1 MAQSNPYSPIPIPKK
16 LMSFTIRITNSQ
28 RRLRLNRQGIEAL
41 AGWVLGRE
49 GIGEGELS
57 LLFLNNDRIRELNR
71 QYLER
76 DYPTDVLSFPQNEG
90 SDRSLHPWFLG
101 DVVLSTEQVIPQGL
115 VHGQCVEAEFAL
127 CLIHGVLHLLGYHDH
142 PAGSRR
148 IMRCREEALLKDW
161 KRKKQWSLI
170 RS

>member
-1 MAQSNPYSPIPIPKK
+1 
-16 LMSFTIRITNSQ
+16 MSFNVRIINSQ
-28 RRLRLNRQGIEAL
+28 RRLRLNREGIEAL

-90 SDRSLHPWFLG
+90 PDRELHPWFLG
-101 DVVLSTEQVIPQGL
+101 DVVISTEQVVRQAP
-115 VHGQCVEAEFAL
+115 VHGQSVEDELAL
-127 CLIHGVLHLLGYHDH
+127 CLIHGLLHLLGYRDH

-148 IMRCREEALLKDW
+148 IMRCREEALLKAW